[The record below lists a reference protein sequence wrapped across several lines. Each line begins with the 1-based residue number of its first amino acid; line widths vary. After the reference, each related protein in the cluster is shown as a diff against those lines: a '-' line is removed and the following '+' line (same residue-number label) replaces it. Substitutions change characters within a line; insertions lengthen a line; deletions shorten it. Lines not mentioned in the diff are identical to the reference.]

1 MRAGDVAPT
10 YFPGRSVQHFF
21 LSVLMLAGST
31 ALNAQ
36 WRLAALS
43 ARATSHGDARD
54 DSDPSHPEFHAD
66 RPVTLT
72 VALARDAG
80 PWRLGVEVRHRTAD
94 LSEVSRSVAVTT
106 FGAFE
111 AWGAGLELG
120 VRIAGHPSAAELR
133 AGLGLGGDRWSLEGA
148 SARWRA
154 TTAGSLE
161 ADFAVARGWNAV
173 VRGEATMG
181 PSIFRAEELPEGFTR
196 RTTWRTGIAL
206 GVARRL

>member
-1 MRAGDVAPT
+1 
-10 YFPGRSVQHFF
+10 VQHI
-21 LSVLMLAGST
+21 LLTVLLLAGPT
-31 ALNAQ
+31 ALTAQ
-36 WRLAALS
+36 WRLAVLTCT
-43 ARATSHGDARD
+43 ATSHGDARD
-54 DSDPSHPEFHAD
+54 DSDPTHPEFHVD

-72 VALARDAG
+72 LALARDAG
-80 PWRLGVEVRHRTAD
+80 TWRVSLEGRRLTAD

-111 AWGAGLELG
+111 AWGAGIELG

-133 AGLGLGGDRWSLEGA
+133 AGLGLGADRWSLEGA

-173 VRGEATMG
+173 VRGAVTIG
-181 PSIFRAEELPEGFTR
+181 PSVFSAEELPEGFAR
-196 RTTWRTGIAL
+196 RTSWRTGIAL

>member
-1 MRAGDVAPT
+1 
-10 YFPGRSVQHFF
+10 VQHLF
-21 LSVLMLAGST
+21 LAALIFAGST

-36 WRLAALS
+36 WRLAALGAS
-43 ARATSHGDARD
+43 ATSHGDARD

-72 VALARDAG
+72 LALARNAG
-80 PWRLGVEVRHRTAD
+80 RWRLGVEGRHRTAD

-120 VRIAGHPSAAELR
+120 VRIAGQPSAAELR
-133 AGLGLGGDRWSLEGA
+133 ASLGIGGDRWSLEGA

-154 TTAGSLE
+154 NAAGSLE
-161 ADFAVARGWNAV
+161 ADFAVARGWTAV
-173 VRGEATMG
+173 VRGEVTLG
-181 PSIFRAEELPEGFTR
+181 PSLFRSEELPEGFSR
-196 RTTWRTGIAL
+196 RTNWRTGIAL
-206 GVARRL
+206 GVARTL